1 MDNVNPARKYERG
14 FFPYRLKCTVI
25 KLAVTLFLIIVTN
38 NGLGN
43 ASSDPSSQSVLFPD
57 LQTTPA
63 MLKASEVLPR
73 DLLGGFNYRIEETVT
88 NDGFINTYK
97 LSTSYGPLTVESTA
111 LLLMRINELKA
122 LQHME
127 KLKKSKVFKQALKK
141 GAMAPLNT
149 AKGLVKEPVKTVKGV
164 ATGIG
169 RWFSDVG
176 RSIKSNDPHQES
188 VLKTATGYAGAK
200 RKFAHEYGIDPYTD
214 FEPVQKMLGEIARAG
229 VAGGLTTKMAFGA
242 IKKPAGK
249 VLKATGSAHQMK
261 QLVRDKSPAQLEK
274 INQGKLRAMGV
285 SDSLSK
291 NILSN
296 PYYNPQEK
304 TLMIG
309 HLENMRGVRG
319 REIFIT
325 AASQVNEKSVARFM
339 RLRAG
344 MMANYN
350 ASISRVSRFVNINGT
365 PLLQRKDG
373 VIVGLFPLD
382 YVSWTWDLYKK
393 EKAASESVVKVRG
406 DTGKELWIDGRF
418 DPVARKAL
426 ESRGWKLNDS
436 SLNR

>member
-1 MDNVNPARKYERG
+1 
-14 FFPYRLKCTVI
+14 
-25 KLAVTLFLIIVTN
+25 
-38 NGLGN
+38 
-43 ASSDPSSQSVLFPD
+43 
-57 LQTTPA
+57 
-63 MLKASEVLPR
+63 
-73 DLLGGFNYRIEETVT
+73 
-88 NDGFINTYK
+88 
-97 LSTSYGPLTVESTA
+97 
-111 LLLMRINELKA
+111 MRINELKA

-127 KLKKSKVFKQALKK
+127 KLKKSKVFKEALKK

-176 RSIKSNDPHQES
+176 RSIKSDDPHQES
-188 VLKTATGYAGAK
+188 VLKTVIGYAGAK

-229 VAGGLTTKMAFGA
+229 VAGGMTTKMAFGA

-249 VLKATGSAHQMK
+249 LLKATGSAHQMK

-274 INQGKLRAMGV
+274 INQGKLKAMGV

-309 HLENMRGVRG
+309 HLESMRGVRG
-319 REIFIT
+319 REIFIR

-344 MMANYN
+344 MMADYN
-350 ASISRVSRFVNINGT
+350 ANISRVSRFVNINGT

-373 VIVGLFPLD
+373 VVVGLFPLD
-382 YVSWTWDLYKK
+382 HVSWTWDLYKK
-393 EKAASESVVKVRG
+393 EKAASDSVVKVRG

-426 ESRGWKLNDS
+426 ESRGWKVREIKQNIE
-436 SLNR
+436 